1 MKDKIKKRQFKL
13 NNFFNVLIRLFLFF
27 ILAVLLLFILFSLIY
42 VSDLLYNVKT
52 GKTDN
57 PLFGAYVV
65 VTESMVPTINVNDA
79 VIVKRVDDHKIDV
92 GDIIT
97 FSPDTGY
104 YAGLSITHRIVG
116 KQITNNGSF
125 VYRTKGD
132 NNEKEDLS
140 LVYERNIY
148 GKVVLRLPMIGYIRK
163 FVLSPG
169 GFVVSLVIPVVFVVL
184 YEVFRI
190 VLLYRKKNKEIEII

>member
-13 NNFFNVLIRLFLFF
+13 NNFFNVLMRLFLFF

-140 LVYERNIY
+140 LVYDRNIY
-148 GKVVLRLPMIGYIRK
+148 GKVVLRLPMIGYIKK

-190 VLLYRKKNKEIEII
+190 VLLYRKKIKRLR

>member
-1 MKDKIKKRQFKL
+1 MRDKTKNVQFKV
-13 NNFFNVLIRLFLFF
+13 NNIFNVLVRSFLFF
-27 ILAVLLLFILFSLIY
+27 VLVVLSLLIIFGLIY
-42 VSDLLYNVKT
+42 VGDLLYNVKT
-52 GKTDN
+52 GEHDN
-57 PLFGAYVV
+57 PLFGAYII

-79 VIVKRVDDHKIDV
+79 VIVKRVDGEKINI

-97 FSPDTGY
+97 FSPETGY

-116 KQITNNGSF
+116 KQISDTGKV

-132 NNEKEDLS
+132 NNDKEDLS
-140 LVYERNIY
+140 LVYDRNIY
-148 GKVVLRLPMIGYIRK
+148 GKVVLKLPMVGYIKK

-169 GFVVSLVIPVVFVVL
+169 GFVVSLVIPVLFVVL

-190 VLLYRKKNKEIEII
+190 VILFKKKNKEIEII